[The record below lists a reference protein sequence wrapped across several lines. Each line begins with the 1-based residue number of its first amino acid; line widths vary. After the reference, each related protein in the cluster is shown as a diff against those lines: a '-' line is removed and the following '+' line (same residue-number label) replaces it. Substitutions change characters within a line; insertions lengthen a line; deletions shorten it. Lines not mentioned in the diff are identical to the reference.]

1 MKNTVI
7 VFTRS
12 EREAEEFHQLIEK
25 EFKSKKMRGSILDYS
40 KEWVWVYNQDDNDL
54 SGSSGPGSFTNTVT
68 FNEGAQI
75 FSFKGYKKF
84 LKQNK

>member
-12 EREAEEFHQLIEK
+12 EREAEEFHQLIGK
-25 EFKSKKMRGSILDYS
+25 EFENKKSRGSHMDYS

-54 SGSSGPGSFTNTVT
+54 SGKNS
-68 FNEGAQI
+68 
-75 FSFKGYKKF
+75 
-84 LKQNK
+84 